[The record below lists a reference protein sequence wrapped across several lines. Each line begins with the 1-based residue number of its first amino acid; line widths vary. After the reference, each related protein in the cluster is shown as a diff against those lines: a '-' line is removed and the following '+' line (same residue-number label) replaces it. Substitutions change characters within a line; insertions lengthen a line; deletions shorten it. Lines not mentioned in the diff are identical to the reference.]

1 MGAVTT
7 GDVAAER
14 IAWGSVE
21 GADVDT
27 SGEVLFV
34 PAPGGRGTEVRVTLR
49 YDMPAGP
56 LGKAIARYFGDDP
69 SQALD
74 DDLRRFKQV
83 METGEVL
90 YSDASAHRRPHA
102 AQPSEQTKEYTP
114 ISELPPTEQIPA
126 ARLLV
131 AAYSFVLV
139 AVFLYV
145 VSVARRLTAVQ
156 REVERLEA
164 DVKRTGRA

>member
-1 MGAVTT
+1 MSNVTAAIVRRVGIVILLLVCCGAL
-7 GDVAAER
+7 A
-14 IAWGSVE
+14 GSTV
-21 GADVDT
+21 
-27 SGEVLFV
+27 S
-34 PAPGGRGTEVRVTLR
+34 
-49 YDMPAGP
+49 
-56 LGKAIARYFGDDP
+56 
-69 SQALD
+69 
-74 DDLRRFKQV
+74 
-83 METGEVL
+83 
-90 YSDASAHRRPHA
+90 
-102 AQPSEQTKEYTP
+102 AQPSEQPKNYTP

-145 VSVARRLTAVQ
+145 VSVARRLTVVQ

>member
-1 MGAVTT
+1 MSNVTAAIVRRVGILILLLVCCGAL
-7 GDVAAER
+7 
-14 IAWGSVE
+14 
-21 GADVDT
+21 ADSTVY
-27 SGEVLFV
+27 
-34 PAPGGRGTEVRVTLR
+34 A
-49 YDMPAGP
+49 
-56 LGKAIARYFGDDP
+56 
-69 SQALD
+69 QA
-74 DDLRRFKQV
+74 
-83 METGEVL
+83 
-90 YSDASAHRRPHA
+90 
-102 AQPSEQTKEYTP
+102 SEQTKEYIP
-114 ISELPPTEQIPA
+114 INELPPAEQLPA

>member
-1 MGAVTT
+1 MVCCGAL
-7 GDVAAER
+7 
-14 IAWGSVE
+14 
-21 GADVDT
+21 ADVT
-27 SGEVLFV
+27 VW
-34 PAPGGRGTEVRVTLR
+34 A
-49 YDMPAGP
+49 
-56 LGKAIARYFGDDP
+56 
-69 SQALD
+69 QA
-74 DDLRRFKQV
+74 
-83 METGEVL
+83 
-90 YSDASAHRRPHA
+90 
-102 AQPSEQTKEYTP
+102 SEQAKEYRP

-126 ARLLV
+126 ARLLI